1 MKRTA
6 NPLAAIDAVYALKAP
21 ASWKAVLLVL
31 ARKSNKDMECWP
43 SHGTIAKMT
52 GLSRSQVIRVLG
64 MMSDEGIGLVEV
76 IARSVKGPKKWKQL
90 SNVYKL
96 NLTHTPVA
104 PRYRGSRTM
113 RPKVVTEVDG
123 TASEPKNILRFPR
136 KAKAE
141 AQ

>member
-1 MKRTA
+1 MKRKA

-31 ARKSNKDMECWP
+31 ARKGNKDMESWP

-64 MMSDEGIGLVEV
+64 MLSDEGVGL
-76 IARSVKGPKKWKQL
+76 IDIITRSVKGPKKWKQL
-90 SNVYKL
+90 SNIYVLK
-96 NLTHTPVA
+96 LTHTPVS
-104 PRYRGSRTM
+104 PCYRGSSTM

-123 TASEPKNILRFPR
+123 PSPQAQNVVRFR
-136 KAKAE
+136 KRTKAD
-141 AQ
+141 A